1 MSDLFEGERLYTEA
15 EMLAAIKR
23 ALEGAANMIRD
34 GMDDSEWY
42 NPVRA
47 IRAMDPAQFIEEP
60 KKEMTNEELV
70 KQLCDL
76 GQYEAANRIEELEF
90 FNEQLRDE
98 RDWYRERVVW
108 GFYEDEEPEYY
119 QGKEGESEICDS
131 VTAKEV
137 TRLLQGWNDTEAKLA
152 KAVETLKFYAT
163 QDVTYP
169 NLGTVTYYGSDDNGR
184 KALATLTEI
193 EVNKP

>member
-1 MSDLFEGERLYTEA
+1 MSDLFKGERLYTEA

-47 IRAMDPAQFIEEP
+47 IRAMDSAQFIEEP

-137 TRLLQGWNDTEAKLA
+137 TRLLQGWTDTEAKLA
-152 KAVETLKFYAT
+152 KAVDETLDAASAYMKK
-163 QDVTYP
+163 Q
-169 NLGTVTYYGSDDNGR
+169 YGIE
-184 KALATLTEI
+184 ALSHPVDRARIIAELKGA
-193 EVNKP
+193 NP